1 MAKGPA
7 PKARPATAGL
17 ILVCTVAFL
26 VVYVLAILRADV
38 PSSVALEGTWLLK
51 DMELLER
58 AGGLVGARVWLDGQ
72 WWRTASA
79 ALLHGS
85 WLHLVLNCWG
95 LWVVGMWTERVWGA
109 WRQLGLF
116 AWASLGG
123 ALASLAWAEAPLVVG
138 ASGGIF
144 GLAGAL
150 VVVRQFGTSAQQ
162 ELVEPVSAKI
172 LSFWL
177 IFWLT
182 VGALLPV
189 FGVKVLAQAG
199 HMGGL
204 GFGCLLGG
212 LWSLD
217 PARRGARWAMR
228 VGGLGMLIGLTVAAW
243 RPMWRANY
251 HLFVGREHIARGDY
265 RAGLPELD
273 IALADAPEDASLHN
287 LVAYTLAEE
296 GLELERAE
304 VLVEVALD
312 LEPDNADYLDTLGWI
327 RCRRGDVAGGVEAL
341 RAAERAA
348 SREIPEIGEHLEA
361 CAGAVELE

>member
-17 ILVCTVAFL
+17 IVVCALAFM
-26 VVYVLAILRADV
+26 VVYLLSILRADARGWA
-38 PSSVALEGTWLLK
+38 ALEGLWLID

-58 AGGLVGARVWLDGQ
+58 AGGLVGARVWLDAQ
-72 WWRTASA
+72 WWRTLSA

-85 WLHLVLNCWG
+85 WLHLVLNGWG
-95 LWVVGMWTERVWGA
+95 LWVVGAWTERVWGA

-150 VVVRQFGTSAQQ
+150 VVVRQFGSSEQQ
-162 ELVEPVSAKI
+162 EQVNPVSAKV

-177 IFWLT
+177 VFWLA

-189 FGVKVLAQAG
+189 FGVEVLAQAG
-199 HMGGL
+199 HAGGL
-204 GFGCLLGG
+204 VFGCLLGG

-217 PARRGARWAMR
+217 PARGGARWAMR
-228 VGGLGMLIGLTVAAW
+228 IGAVGALIGLTAAAW
-243 RPMWRANY
+243 RPSWRANY
-251 HLFVGREHIARGDY
+251 HLFVGLDHFVRGDY
-265 RAGLPELD
+265 QAGWPELD
-273 IALADAPEDASLHN
+273 IALAEAPEDASLHN
-287 LVAYTLAEE
+287 YVAYTLAEE
-296 GLELERAE
+296 GLELARAE
-304 VLVEVALD
+304 ELVEVALEI
-312 LEPDNADYLDTLGWI
+312 EPDNADYLDTLGWI
-327 RCRRGDVAGGVEAL
+327 RCKRGDVEGGMEAL
-341 RAAERAA
+341 RAAEAAA
-348 SREIPEIGEHLEA
+348 SREIPEIGEHLEG
-361 CAGAVELE
+361 CAGAG